1 VSSLAVEVVAW
12 MSSGSRKRRSSRV
25 GAASELSHPAWRV
38 AIDST
43 TWQARRALPKERP
56 WGRESKY
63 SVSSAPVP
71 GPHSYPRLA
80 AWERTMVTSSSEE

>member
-1 VSSLAVEVVAW
+1 MDVLREQEAQVVQGGRGQRAEPSRLAGGHRLDDLA
-12 MSSGSRKRRSSRV
+12 G
-25 GAASELSHPAWRV
+25 
-38 AIDST
+38 
-43 TWQARRALPKERP
+43 QAALPKERP

-71 GPHSYPRLA
+71 GPHSYPMLV